1 MHGFAGKATSRNFV
15 FRSSSE
21 PSTILMIS
29 LATGVI
35 CARAPTVVVRAT
47 VGTCQGRTVLKRHA
61 VLRRQCC
68 VDASSHRRLSGAFQ
82 VLACALWTMIKQA
95 QGMCMRAGADQGW
108 AAGTA
113 LRAKKKHVVVLPNSL
128 LAWVII
134 IIMYARLCKTV
145 GSEEDARWKLSIGA
159 WDEIPF
165 LAAAQRVAEHALF
178 SGNQATSRQRRLC
191 SIVVRES

>member
-1 MHGFAGKATSRNFV
+1 MILPERRRRGNFV

-68 VDASSHRRLSGAFQ
+68 VDASPHRRLSGAFQ
-82 VLACALWTMIKQA
+82 VSGVRAVDDDQTGTRNVHACR
-95 QGMCMRAGADQGW
+95 G
-108 AAGTA
+108 
-113 LRAKKKHVVVLPNSL
+113 
-128 LAWVII
+128 
-134 IIMYARLCKTV
+134 
-145 GSEEDARWKLSIGA
+145 
-159 WDEIPF
+159 
-165 LAAAQRVAEHALF
+165 
-178 SGNQATSRQRRLC
+178 
-191 SIVVRES
+191 